1 MELNRDVTRKDI
13 LYGVLKR
20 MDEVIDSIS
29 NTVSTKDFLV
39 RDIIY
44 DLDRLEEAKL
54 ALVAVLE
61 DMSPICQDKTP
72 NPSSSPFITKQQN
85 EKPALDH
92 AGFSFYLFFQLF
104 SFNEACLLSGLQ
116 LHSATHPS
124 FPGHA
129 PRKSCEQPDSHPCH
143 GYRA

>member
-1 MELNRDVTRKDI
+1 MEVNRDVTRKDI

-61 DMSPICQDKTP
+61 YMNRD
-72 NPSSSPFITKQQN
+72 
-85 EKPALDH
+85 
-92 AGFSFYLFFQLF
+92 
-104 SFNEACLLSGLQ
+104 
-116 LHSATHPS
+116 
-124 FPGHA
+124 
-129 PRKSCEQPDSHPCH
+129 EQ
-143 GYRA
+143 

>member
-1 MELNRDVTRKDI
+1 EVDAIMEVNRDVTRRDI

-61 DMSPICQDKTP
+61 DM
-72 NPSSSPFITKQQN
+72 QQ
-85 EKPALDH
+85 E
-92 AGFSFYLFFQLF
+92 
-104 SFNEACLLSGLQ
+104 E
-116 LHSATHPS
+116 
-124 FPGHA
+124 
-129 PRKSCEQPDSHPCH
+129 RKN
-143 GYRA
+143 

>member
-1 MELNRDVTRKDI
+1 MEVNRDVTRRDI

-61 DMSPICQDKTP
+61 DMQH
-72 NPSSSPFITKQQN
+72 
-85 EKPALDH
+85 E
-92 AGFSFYLFFQLF
+92 
-104 SFNEACLLSGLQ
+104 E
-116 LHSATHPS
+116 
-124 FPGHA
+124 
-129 PRKSCEQPDSHPCH
+129 RKN
-143 GYRA
+143 

>member
-1 MELNRDVTRKDI
+1 MDAIMEVNRDVTRRDI

-61 DMSPICQDKTP
+61 DM
-72 NPSSSPFITKQQN
+72 QQEEIKN
-85 EKPALDH
+85 
-92 AGFSFYLFFQLF
+92 
-104 SFNEACLLSGLQ
+104 
-116 LHSATHPS
+116 
-124 FPGHA
+124 
-129 PRKSCEQPDSHPCH
+129 
-143 GYRA
+143 

>member
-1 MELNRDVTRKDI
+1 MEVNRDVTRRDI

-54 ALVAVLE
+54 ARVAVLE
-61 DMSPICQDKTP
+61 DM
-72 NPSSSPFITKQQN
+72 QQEEIKN
-85 EKPALDH
+85 
-92 AGFSFYLFFQLF
+92 
-104 SFNEACLLSGLQ
+104 
-116 LHSATHPS
+116 
-124 FPGHA
+124 
-129 PRKSCEQPDSHPCH
+129 
-143 GYRA
+143 

>member
-1 MELNRDVTRKDI
+1 MEVNRDVTRRDI

-61 DMSPICQDKTP
+61 DM
-72 NPSSSPFITKQQN
+72 QQ
-85 EKPALDH
+85 E
-92 AGFSFYLFFQLF
+92 
-104 SFNEACLLSGLQ
+104 EI
-116 LHSATHPS
+116 
-124 FPGHA
+124 
-129 PRKSCEQPDSHPCH
+129 KS
-143 GYRA
+143 

>member
-1 MELNRDVTRKDI
+1 MEAIMEVNRDVTRRDI

-61 DMSPICQDKTP
+61 DM
-72 NPSSSPFITKQQN
+72 QQEESKN
-85 EKPALDH
+85 
-92 AGFSFYLFFQLF
+92 
-104 SFNEACLLSGLQ
+104 
-116 LHSATHPS
+116 
-124 FPGHA
+124 
-129 PRKSCEQPDSHPCH
+129 
-143 GYRA
+143 

>member
-1 MELNRDVTRKDI
+1 MEMNRDVTRRDI

-61 DMSPICQDKTP
+61 DM
-72 NPSSSPFITKQQN
+72 QQEESKN
-85 EKPALDH
+85 
-92 AGFSFYLFFQLF
+92 
-104 SFNEACLLSGLQ
+104 
-116 LHSATHPS
+116 
-124 FPGHA
+124 
-129 PRKSCEQPDSHPCH
+129 
-143 GYRA
+143 

>member
-1 MELNRDVTRKDI
+1 MEVNRDVTRRDI

-44 DLDRLEEAKL
+44 DLDRLEEATL

-61 DMSPICQDKTP
+61 DM
-72 NPSSSPFITKQQN
+72 QQE
-85 EKPALDH
+85 EKSVKH
-92 AGFSFYLFFQLF
+92 
-104 SFNEACLLSGLQ
+104 
-116 LHSATHPS
+116 
-124 FPGHA
+124 
-129 PRKSCEQPDSHPCH
+129 
-143 GYRA
+143 

>member
-1 MELNRDVTRKDI
+1 MEVNRDVKRRDI

-61 DMSPICQDKTP
+61 DM
-72 NPSSSPFITKQQN
+72 QQEEIKN
-85 EKPALDH
+85 
-92 AGFSFYLFFQLF
+92 
-104 SFNEACLLSGLQ
+104 
-116 LHSATHPS
+116 
-124 FPGHA
+124 
-129 PRKSCEQPDSHPCH
+129 
-143 GYRA
+143 

>member
-1 MELNRDVTRKDI
+1 MNIVKQERKEVDSIMEVNRDVTRRDI

-61 DMSPICQDKTP
+61 DM
-72 NPSSSPFITKQQN
+72 QQEEIKN
-85 EKPALDH
+85 
-92 AGFSFYLFFQLF
+92 
-104 SFNEACLLSGLQ
+104 
-116 LHSATHPS
+116 
-124 FPGHA
+124 
-129 PRKSCEQPDSHPCH
+129 
-143 GYRA
+143 

>member
-1 MELNRDVTRKDI
+1 MEVNRDVTRRDI

-29 NTVSTKDFLV
+29 NTVSTKDFQV

-61 DMSPICQDKTP
+61 DM
-72 NPSSSPFITKQQN
+72 QQEERN
-85 EKPALDH
+85 
-92 AGFSFYLFFQLF
+92 
-104 SFNEACLLSGLQ
+104 N
-116 LHSATHPS
+116 
-124 FPGHA
+124 
-129 PRKSCEQPDSHPCH
+129 
-143 GYRA
+143 

>member
-1 MELNRDVTRKDI
+1 MEVNRDVTRRDI

-61 DMSPICQDKTP
+61 DM
-72 NPSSSPFITKQQN
+72 QQEESKN
-85 EKPALDH
+85 
-92 AGFSFYLFFQLF
+92 
-104 SFNEACLLSGLQ
+104 
-116 LHSATHPS
+116 
-124 FPGHA
+124 
-129 PRKSCEQPDSHPCH
+129 
-143 GYRA
+143 

>member
-1 MELNRDVTRKDI
+1 MEVNRDVTRKDI

-54 ALVAVLE
+54 ALVALLE
-61 DMSPICQDKTP
+61 DMNRD
-72 NPSSSPFITKQQN
+72 
-85 EKPALDH
+85 
-92 AGFSFYLFFQLF
+92 
-104 SFNEACLLSGLQ
+104 
-116 LHSATHPS
+116 
-124 FPGHA
+124 
-129 PRKSCEQPDSHPCH
+129 EQ
-143 GYRA
+143 

>member
-39 RDIIY
+39 QDIIY

-54 ALVAVLE
+54 ALVVVLE
-61 DMSPICQDKTP
+61 DMSQE
-72 NPSSSPFITKQQN
+72 KQ
-85 EKPALDH
+85 
-92 AGFSFYLFFQLF
+92 
-104 SFNEACLLSGLQ
+104 
-116 LHSATHPS
+116 
-124 FPGHA
+124 
-129 PRKSCEQPDSHPCH
+129 
-143 GYRA
+143 

>member
-1 MELNRDVTRKDI
+1 MEVNRDVTRRDI

-39 RDIIY
+39 RDIY

-61 DMSPICQDKTP
+61 DM
-72 NPSSSPFITKQQN
+72 QQEESKN
-85 EKPALDH
+85 
-92 AGFSFYLFFQLF
+92 
-104 SFNEACLLSGLQ
+104 
-116 LHSATHPS
+116 
-124 FPGHA
+124 
-129 PRKSCEQPDSHPCH
+129 
-143 GYRA
+143 

>member
-1 MELNRDVTRKDI
+1 MEVNRDVTRKDI

-54 ALVAVLE
+54 VLVAVLE
-61 DMSPICQDKTP
+61 DM
-72 NPSSSPFITKQQN
+72 NH
-85 EKPALDH
+85 E
-92 AGFSFYLFFQLF
+92 
-104 SFNEACLLSGLQ
+104 E
-116 LHSATHPS
+116 
-124 FPGHA
+124 
-129 PRKSCEQPDSHPCH
+129 
-143 GYRA
+143 

>member
-1 MELNRDVTRKDI
+1 MEVNRDVTRRDI

-29 NTVSTKDFLV
+29 NPVSTKDFLV

-61 DMSPICQDKTP
+61 DM
-72 NPSSSPFITKQQN
+72 QQEEIKN
-85 EKPALDH
+85 
-92 AGFSFYLFFQLF
+92 
-104 SFNEACLLSGLQ
+104 
-116 LHSATHPS
+116 
-124 FPGHA
+124 
-129 PRKSCEQPDSHPCH
+129 
-143 GYRA
+143 

>member
-1 MELNRDVTRKDI
+1 MEVNRDVTRRDI

-29 NTVSTKDFLV
+29 NTVSTKDFLE

-61 DMSPICQDKTP
+61 DM
-72 NPSSSPFITKQQN
+72 QQEESKN
-85 EKPALDH
+85 
-92 AGFSFYLFFQLF
+92 
-104 SFNEACLLSGLQ
+104 
-116 LHSATHPS
+116 
-124 FPGHA
+124 
-129 PRKSCEQPDSHPCH
+129 
-143 GYRA
+143 

>member
-1 MELNRDVTRKDI
+1 MEVNRDVTRKDI

-61 DMSPICQDKTP
+61 DMK
-72 NPSSSPFITKQQN
+72 QN
-85 EKPALDH
+85 E
-92 AGFSFYLFFQLF
+92 
-104 SFNEACLLSGLQ
+104 
-116 LHSATHPS
+116 
-124 FPGHA
+124 
-129 PRKSCEQPDSHPCH
+129 
-143 GYRA
+143 

>member
-1 MELNRDVTRKDI
+1 MEVNRDVTRTDI

-54 ALVAVLE
+54 ALVAVLD
-61 DMSPICQDKTP
+61 DMKR
-72 NPSSSPFITKQQN
+72 
-85 EKPALDH
+85 E
-92 AGFSFYLFFQLF
+92 
-104 SFNEACLLSGLQ
+104 
-116 LHSATHPS
+116 
-124 FPGHA
+124 
-129 PRKSCEQPDSHPCH
+129 EQ
-143 GYRA
+143 

>member
-1 MELNRDVTRKDI
+1 MDVNRDVTRKDI

-39 RDIIY
+39 RDIVY

-61 DMSPICQDKTP
+61 DM
-72 NPSSSPFITKQQN
+72 KQEEN
-85 EKPALDH
+85 NGNTNMH
-92 AGFSFYLFFQLF
+92 
-104 SFNEACLLSGLQ
+104 
-116 LHSATHPS
+116 
-124 FPGHA
+124 
-129 PRKSCEQPDSHPCH
+129 
-143 GYRA
+143 

>member
-1 MELNRDVTRKDI
+1 MEVNRDVTRREI

-61 DMSPICQDKTP
+61 DMKQD
-72 NPSSSPFITKQQN
+72 
-85 EKPALDH
+85 E
-92 AGFSFYLFFQLF
+92 
-104 SFNEACLLSGLQ
+104 
-116 LHSATHPS
+116 
-124 FPGHA
+124 
-129 PRKSCEQPDSHPCH
+129 
-143 GYRA
+143 

>member
-1 MELNRDVTRKDI
+1 MEVNRDVTRRDI

-44 DLDRLEEAKL
+44 DLDRMEEAKL

-61 DMSPICQDKTP
+61 DM
-72 NPSSSPFITKQQN
+72 QQ
-85 EKPALDH
+85 E
-92 AGFSFYLFFQLF
+92 
-104 SFNEACLLSGLQ
+104 E
-116 LHSATHPS
+116 
-124 FPGHA
+124 
-129 PRKSCEQPDSHPCH
+129 RKN
-143 GYRA
+143 

>member
-1 MELNRDVTRKDI
+1 MEVNRDVTRRDI

-61 DMSPICQDKTP
+61 DM
-72 NPSSSPFITKQQN
+72 QQE
-85 EKPALDH
+85 EK
-92 AGFSFYLFFQLF
+92 
-104 SFNEACLLSGLQ
+104 
-116 LHSATHPS
+116 SAN
-124 FPGHA
+124 
-129 PRKSCEQPDSHPCH
+129 R
-143 GYRA
+143 

>member
-1 MELNRDVTRKDI
+1 MKVNRDVTRKDI

-61 DMSPICQDKTP
+61 DM
-72 NPSSSPFITKQQN
+72 QQE
-85 EKPALDH
+85 EK
-92 AGFSFYLFFQLF
+92 
-104 SFNEACLLSGLQ
+104 E
-116 LHSATHPS
+116 
-124 FPGHA
+124 
-129 PRKSCEQPDSHPCH
+129 K
-143 GYRA
+143 

>member
-1 MELNRDVTRKDI
+1 MEVNLDVTLKDI

-61 DMSPICQDKTP
+61 DMK
-72 NPSSSPFITKQQN
+72 QN
-85 EKPALDH
+85 E
-92 AGFSFYLFFQLF
+92 
-104 SFNEACLLSGLQ
+104 
-116 LHSATHPS
+116 
-124 FPGHA
+124 
-129 PRKSCEQPDSHPCH
+129 
-143 GYRA
+143 

>member
-1 MELNRDVTRKDI
+1 MEVNRDVTRKDI

-29 NTVSTKDFLV
+29 NTVSTKGFLV

-61 DMSPICQDKTP
+61 DMKR
-72 NPSSSPFITKQQN
+72 
-85 EKPALDH
+85 E
-92 AGFSFYLFFQLF
+92 
-104 SFNEACLLSGLQ
+104 
-116 LHSATHPS
+116 
-124 FPGHA
+124 
-129 PRKSCEQPDSHPCH
+129 EQ
-143 GYRA
+143 

>member
-1 MELNRDVTRKDI
+1 MDVNRDVTRKDI

-39 RDIIY
+39 RDIVY

-61 DMSPICQDKTP
+61 DM
-72 NPSSSPFITKQQN
+72 KQ
-85 EKPALDH
+85 E
-92 AGFSFYLFFQLF
+92 
-104 SFNEACLLSGLQ
+104 E
-116 LHSATHPS
+116 SA
-124 FPGHA
+124 A
-129 PRKSCEQPDSHPCH
+129 K
-143 GYRA
+143 

>member
-61 DMSPICQDKTP
+61 DMSQE
-72 NPSSSPFITKQQN
+72 KQ
-85 EKPALDH
+85 
-92 AGFSFYLFFQLF
+92 
-104 SFNEACLLSGLQ
+104 
-116 LHSATHPS
+116 
-124 FPGHA
+124 
-129 PRKSCEQPDSHPCH
+129 
-143 GYRA
+143 

>member
-1 MELNRDVTRKDI
+1 MEVNRDVTRRDI

-44 DLDRLEEAKL
+44 DLNRLEEAKL

-61 DMSPICQDKTP
+61 DM
-72 NPSSSPFITKQQN
+72 QQEEIKN
-85 EKPALDH
+85 
-92 AGFSFYLFFQLF
+92 
-104 SFNEACLLSGLQ
+104 
-116 LHSATHPS
+116 
-124 FPGHA
+124 
-129 PRKSCEQPDSHPCH
+129 
-143 GYRA
+143 